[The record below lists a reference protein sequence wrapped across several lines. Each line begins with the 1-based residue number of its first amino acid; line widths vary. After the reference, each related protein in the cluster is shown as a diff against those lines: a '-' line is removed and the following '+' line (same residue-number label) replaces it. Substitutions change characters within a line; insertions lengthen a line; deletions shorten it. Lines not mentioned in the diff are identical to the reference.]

1 MSASNGPDAFVVTG
15 AEPSGRY
22 RPRLRYELIACGLH
36 GHELPGTDAGAL
48 RPEDGIFARETE
60 GPAE

>member
-15 AEPSGRY
+15 AEPSRRY
-22 RPRLRYELIACGLH
+22 RPRLL
-36 GHELPGTDAGAL
+36 GTDAGAL